1 MTSLEVSRGWIIKM
15 TDFSFLRLRPGA
27 FLAVAAASTMLSTAA
42 LAQAAGDQPA
52 GGQVVG
58 TQSSTSC
65 TNPSP
70 SHAALAGMIVG
81 FSQSENEQ
89 NPFRAAETASVK
101 SAAKKAGVT
110 RLLYTNAND
119 DQAKQV
125 ADIESMISQGAKAII
140 VAPLNATG
148 LQPALEQAA
157 AKGIP
162 VVTIDRATAGTP
174 CRDFITNIGS
184 NFYVQG
190 ERAADAMAKATGG
203 KAQIVE
209 IQGAY
214 GNSVETER
222 TQGFAD
228 GLKKHAGMTLLAA
241 QTGNWSATD
250 AQRVMEQMLLAH
262 QNATAM
268 YSHAD
273 VMTLGAMRA
282 IQQSGKQPGRDIAI
296 VSIDGTKTV
305 VQAIAA
311 GRAQADVETNPRFG
325 PLSFQALNGWFAGK
339 PVPQKLIMKDGLYD
353 KANAATALKS
363 GTPY

>member
-1 MTSLEVSRGWIIKM
+1 MTIPTAR
-15 TDFSFLRLRPGA
+15 FRLAA
-27 FLAVAAASTMLSTAA
+27 FAAAA
-42 LAQAAGDQPA
+42 LGTTVLAGPVMAQSS
-52 GGQVVG
+52 GGAQVVG
-58 TQSSTSC
+58 TVSSAVC

-70 SHAALAGMIVG
+70 SHASLKGMVVG

-89 NPFRAAETASVK
+89 NPFRAAETNSVK
-101 SAAKKAGVT
+101 AAAKDAGVG

-125 ADIESMISQGAKAII
+125 ADIESMIAQGAQALI
-140 VAPLNATG
+140 VAPLNSTG
-148 LQPALEQAA
+148 LQPALAQAA
-157 AKGIP
+157 AKHIP

-174 CRDFITNIGS
+174 CSDFITNIGS

-190 ERAADAMAKATGG
+190 QRAADALAAATGG
-203 KAQIVE
+203 RAKIVE

-228 GLKKHAGMTLLAA
+228 ALKKYPGMTLLAA

-250 AQRVMEQMLLAH
+250 AQRVMKQLLLAH
-262 QNATAM
+262 PDTDAL

-273 VMTLGAMRA
+273 VMTLGATRA
-282 IQQSGKQPGRDIAI
+282 MQQNGKTPGKDVAI
-296 VSIDGTKTV
+296 VTIDGTKAI

-311 GRAQADVETNPRFG
+311 GSADADVETNPRFG
-325 PLSFQALNGWFAGK
+325 PLSFQALGDWFAGK
-339 PVPQKLIMKDGLYD
+339 PVPQKLVMKEFLYD
-353 KANAATALKS
+353 KSNAASSLS
-363 GTPY
+363 SRRPY

>member
-1 MTSLEVSRGWIIKM
+1 MTFSQSRFRFGSLM
-15 TDFSFLRLRPGA
+15 AATA
-27 FLAVAAASTMLSTAA
+27 FTCA
-42 LAQAAGDQPA
+42 LAGPAFAQAGE
-52 GGQVVG
+52 QVVG
-58 TQSSTSC
+58 STSSAVC
-65 TNPSP
+65 TNSSG
-70 SHAALAGMIVG
+70 SHASLAGMVVG

-89 NPFRAAETASVK
+89 NPFRAAETNSVK
-101 SAAKKAGVT
+101 AAAKKAGVA

-157 AKGIP
+157 AKNIP

-174 CRDFITNIGS
+174 CTNFITNIGS
-184 NFYVQG
+184 DFYVQG
-190 ERAADAMAKATGG
+190 QRSADALAAATGG
-203 KAQIVE
+203 KAEIVE

-214 GNSVETER
+214 GNAVEAQR
-222 TQGFAD
+222 TAGFAAS
-228 GLKKHAGMTLLAA
+228 LKKHPDMHLLAA

-262 QNATAM
+262 STATAM

-296 VSIDGTKTV
+296 VSIDGTKAL
-305 VQAIAA
+305 VQAIVA

-325 PLSFQALNGWFAGK
+325 PLSFKALGDWFGGK
-339 PVPQKLIMKDGLYD
+339 PVSQKLIMKDALYD
-353 KANAATALKS
+353 KANAAAALKH
-363 GTPY
+363 GAPY

>member
-1 MTSLEVSRGWIIKM
+1 MTKLFFMRPHYSSL
-15 TDFSFLRLRPGA
+15 
-27 FLAVAAASTMLSTAA
+27 LAAAAASTMLSTSAM
-42 LAQAAGDQPA
+42 AQATGE
-52 GGQVVG
+52 QVVG
-58 TQSSTSC
+58 NQSETSC

-70 SHAALAGMIVG
+70 SHAAMSGMIVG

-89 NPFRAAETASVK
+89 NPFRAAETASVR
-101 SAAKKAGVT
+101 SAAKKAGVA

-157 AKGIP
+157 SKNIP

-174 CRDFITNIGS
+174 CKNFITNIGS

-190 ERAADAMAKATGG
+190 QRAADAMAEATGG

-214 GNSVETER
+214 GNSVEAER

-228 GLKKHAGMTLLAA
+228 GLKKHSGMTLLAA

-250 AQRVMEQMLLAH
+250 AQRVMEQLLLAH
-262 QNATAM
+262 QNVNAM

-282 IQQSGKQPGRDIAI
+282 IQQSGKQPGRDVTI
-296 VSIDGTKTV
+296 VSIDGTKAM

-325 PLSFQALNGWFAGK
+325 PLSFQALGDWFGGK
-339 PVPQKLIMKDGLYD
+339 PVSQKLIMKDGLYD
-353 KANAATALKS
+353 KANAAQALKS
-363 GTPY
+363 GKPY